1 MTDKKYNK
9 RYENLPAWKRFL
21 HKNTGFLVMGTA
33 IAIIAIVWTTIEA
46 ESEFFH
52 SWNCEKLAYYMVSNQ
67 GYGYPDHDELTEEQ
81 HNKLHK
87 LYANEC
93 SNQKF
98 IPIEEHGTLDYGT

>member
-1 MTDKKYNK
+1 MTNKKYNK
-9 RYENLPAWKRFL
+9 RYENLPPWKQFL
-21 HKNTGFLVMGTA
+21 HKNTGFLVMGTVVT
-33 IAIIAIVWTTIEA
+33 IIAIGWTLVEA

-81 HNKLHK
+81 HIKLHK
-87 LYANEC
+87 LYANDC
-93 SNQKF
+93 SDQKF